1 MAITEAAT
9 METTIMRSEDGGH
22 RYLLSKVWDEANQQV
37 MLIMLCAG
45 SADAVT
51 VDTTTM
57 LVVKN
62 LHQLGYGGV
71 SICNLF
77 STPDRETDE
86 ENDHIILNI
95 AMKAKTIIF
104 AWGTGSITNPT
115 AQRRIAEVLEMLKP
129 YQKHT
134 YCIAA
139 SSGKSG
145 LHPLAPALRESWT
158 LVPWMSS
165 DEAAPKEN
173 AKNQSQK
180 TDKKT
185 IPPTT

>member
-1 MAITEAAT
+1 MAITETAT
-9 METTIMRSEDGGH
+9 METTVIRSEDGAH
-22 RYLLSKVWDEANQQV
+22 RYLLSKVWGKDKPQA

-45 SADAVT
+45 TADT
-51 VDTTTM
+51 VVLDTTCM

-62 LHQLGYGGV
+62 LHLLSFGGV

-77 STPDRETDE
+77 STPDKDTDE
-86 ENDHIILNI
+86 ENDRIILQT
-95 AMKAKTIIF
+95 AMKAETIIF
-104 AWGTGSITNPT
+104 AWGTGSATNPT
-115 AQRRIAEVLEMLKP
+115 AQRRIAEILEMLKP

-139 SSGKSG
+139 PNGKSG
-145 LHPLAPALRESWT
+145 LHPLAPTLRACWT
-158 LVPWMSS
+158 LVPWIKP